1 MIKPLVKIVIS
12 YYFILEE
19 TELAGDDQVSTNH
32 LEYLAHCLSE
42 LSIEE
47 RGLFIQ
53 AVDEIAAEHEVRGFL
68 DHAQSMRQI
77 PVQLGWM

>member
-1 MIKPLVKIVIS
+1 MIKSLVKIVIS
-12 YYFILEE
+12 YYFVLEE

-42 LSIEE
+42 LSSEE
-47 RGLFIQ
+47 RGVFIQ
-53 AVDEIAAEHEVRGFL
+53 AINEIALEHEARGFL

-77 PVQLGWM
+77 PVQLGWI